1 MDRRNE
7 NTFEQ
12 HVLDMLEEQEY
23 QRMNSAEFHWKYRE
37 QILLRDRF
45 LGFVERKYPEIPI
58 GEHQRLIKIYENIT
72 GFDVMERNATFHRL
86 LTKGDYF
93 HWEEYGETKSVLF
106 YPVDW
111 DDYENDW
118 LVINQWSITGV
129 SNRRPD
135 VVIFLNG
142 FPIIIMELKN
152 PYDEN
157 VTIEE
162 AYQQMRNY
170 VTQIP
175 RPFTYQVFAV
185 ISDGVST
192 KHGMIHHA
200 FEFFSE
206 WKSIDGTYIENDPLR
221 TSSTLIQ
228 GLLNRK
234 RLLLYIQN
242 FVFFLETKGKKI
254 KIGAMYHQFFGML
267 KAYHKVIDSYRN
279 KRKKIGVV
287 WHTQGSGKS
296 ISMVFLAHLLLK
308 NTELKA
314 PTILVQVDRI
324 DLDDQLFETFL
335 QAKELVPYIYQAG
348 NVDKLREELGNAVG
362 KVIFSTIEK
371 FRLKDVSVDGEEEK
385 VKEEEHP
392 VISEADNIIV
402 FADEAHRTQY
412 GSYSDN
418 LKQALPNAMRI
429 AFTGTP
435 IDMAGRSTIAEFGE
449 LIDVYDMEQAVKDGA
464 TVPIYYLS
472 RHIPLQFENKI
483 FEEELT
489 ALLKAHDTDEEAFWK
504 KHRVQWKILEKLTGL
519 PRRQKEL
526 AANIVQHFRENA
538 SEFAKAMIV
547 CITRENAVSLL
558 KILRKTPDAP
568 EVEVIISGK
577 ISKDPDDWYKV
588 QKGERYSVIKTKD
601 QQDEI
606 KQRLRDPQDSLKMV
620 IVCDMWLTGFDAKPV
635 TYLYV
640 DKPMKGHN
648 LMQAIARVNRLFPEK
663 NGGVIVDYIHISEQ
677 LKQATKRYTGQGE
690 DGGKVAEDLHKAFE
704 KFQEKW
710 KEFHC
715 FIQDFWNEDEMEMY
729 LTLKGSA
736 REDAE
741 VQFTNGFLNIFH
753 EDQAKLRYFTLEKQM
768 YQLYLLV
775 KALDEAEPFKRAI
788 TYYREITAQIRKL
801 LYYRGGG
808 SQKEL
813 AREMDELIHKHVEAT
828 GTVDLLKALGI
839 EQIDVSILNDAFLA
853 SAKDDPAATSKAR
866 LLQRLLEDEVESKI
880 PNGEGKSNLKR
891 KLKQNV
897 DKYNQ
902 GMLDAVQFL
911 ELLKRIKEEYEKEK
925 EKYKGLNLTEDEMTI
940 LNVLTEMKDEVFTI
954 PFLADLTK
962 AIVGEIKKRLDLD
975 WTKPHKQ
982 SIYNGISF
990 AIRATLLKHSIK
1002 GEQLRFYSERIMEA
1016 AKERYG
1022 DWGENHKSS

>member
-1 MDRRNE
+1 MSRRNE

-12 HVLDMLEEQEY
+12 HVLDMLEEEGY
-23 QRMNSAEFHWKYRE
+23 QKMNSAEFQWKYRE
-37 QILLRDRF
+37 QVLLQERF
-45 LGFVERKYPEIPI
+45 LGYIARKYPEIPQC
-58 GEHQRLIKIYENIT
+58 EYNRLLNIYENIT
-72 GFDVMERNATFHRL
+72 GFDVMERNASFHRL

-93 HWEEYGETKSVLF
+93 HWEENGESKSVLF

-111 DDYENDW
+111 KDNENDW

-135 VVIFLNG
+135 IVIFLNG
-142 FPIIIMELKN
+142 FPIIMMELKN
-152 PYDEN
+152 PYNEN
-157 VTIEE
+157 VTIDE

-170 VTQIP
+170 MSQIP

-192 KHGMIHHA
+192 KHGMIQHEY
-200 FEFFSE
+200 EFFSE
-206 WKSIDGTYIENDPLR
+206 WKSVDGSFIENDPLR
-221 TSSTLIQ
+221 TSSTLIR

-234 RLLLYIQN
+234 RLLTYIQH
-242 FVFFLETKGKKI
+242 FVFFLETKGKKL
-254 KIGAMYHQFFGML
+254 KIGGMYHQFYGML
-267 KAYHKVIDSYRN
+267 KAYRKVVDSYEN

-308 NTELKA
+308 ETKLKA
-314 PTILVQVDRI
+314 PTILIQVDRI
-324 DLDDQLFETFL
+324 DLDDQLYETFL
-335 QAKELVPYIYQAG
+335 QARDHVPHIYQASSATA
-348 NVDKLREELGNAVG
+348 LRNELGNAVG

-371 FRLKDVSVDGEEEK
+371 FRLRDINVNGEDK

-392 VISEADNIIV
+392 VISEEDNIIV

-418 LKQALPNAMRI
+418 LKHALPNAMRI

-449 LIDVYDMEQAVKDGA
+449 LIDMYDMEQAVKDGA

-472 RHIPLQFENKI
+472 RHIPLQFDNKK

-489 ALLKAHDTDEEAFWK
+489 ALLVAHDTDEETFWK
-504 KHRVQWKILEKLTGL
+504 KHRVQWKILEKLTGN

-526 AANIVQHFRENA
+526 AADIVKHFRENA
-538 SEFAKAMIV
+538 PSFAKAMTV
-547 CITRENAVSLL
+547 CMTRENAVTLL
-558 KILRKTPDAP
+558 KILRKTQDAP

-577 ISKDPDDWYKV
+577 IAKDPEEWYKL
-588 QKGERYSVIKTKD
+588 QEGEKYPIIKTKE

-606 KQRLRDPQDSLKMV
+606 KQRLRDPNDSLKMV

-663 NGGVIVDYIHISEQ
+663 SGGVIVDYIHISEA
-677 LKQATKRYTGQGE
+677 LKHATKRYTGQGGN
-690 DGGKVAEDLHKAFE
+690 GGNVAEDLHKAFS

-710 KEFHC
+710 EDFHA
-715 FIQDFWNEDEMEMY
+715 FIQDFWIKDDLTLY
-729 LTLKGSA
+729 LTLRGRDK
-736 REDAE
+736 EDAE
-741 VQFTNGFLNIFH
+741 VQFTNGFLTVLNNE
-753 EDQAKLRYFTLEKQM
+753 EDKLRYFTLEKQL
-768 YQLYLLV
+768 YQLFLLV
-775 KALDEAEPFKRAI
+775 KSLDEAEKFKKGV
-788 TYYREITAQIRKL
+788 TFYREITAQIRKL
-801 LYYRGGG
+801 LYYKGYE
-808 SQKEL
+808 SQKDLVKKME
-813 AREMDELIHKHVEAT
+813 ALIHQNIEAT

-839 EQIDVSILNDAFLA
+839 QEIDVSILNDTFLA
-853 SAKDDPAATSKAR
+853 SAKEDPAATSKAR
-866 LLQRLLEDEVESKI
+866 LLHRLLEDEVESKI

-911 ELLKRIKEEYEKEK
+911 ELLKKMKEEFDKEK
-925 EKYKGLNLTEDEMTI
+925 DTYKDFQLTEDEITI
-940 LNVLTEMKDEVFTI
+940 LNILTEMKDEVFTI

-962 AIVGEIKKRLDLD
+962 AIVAEIKKRLDLD
-975 WTKPHKQ
+975 WTKPHKH
-982 SIYNGISF
+982 SIYNSISF
-990 AIRATLLKHSIK
+990 AIRATLLKHNIK
-1002 GEQLRFYSERIMEA
+1002 GEQLRFYSERILEA
-1016 AKERYG
+1016 AKKFYG
-1022 DWGENHKSS
+1022 TWGESHRSS